1 VFEGERAMTKD
12 NRQLGK
18 FELSGIP
25 PAPRGVPQIEVTF
38 EIDVDGILNV
48 RAKDKGTGTTE
59 DITITR
65 DKSSLSQEEI
75 DRMVAEAEEMAES
88 DKAQRGKVEARNKCE
103 GYAYQIKALLK
114 DEKKSAKLDAEAKE
128 TLSGAIDET
137 LSWLEE
143 NPDAETADI
152 DEKYAELEKIV
163 QPIVSKIYQGAGGEE
178 GGAAADEPMDSH
190 DEL

>member
-1 VFEGERAMTKD
+1 VLIVVFEGERAMTKD

-65 DKSSLSQEEI
+65 DKTALSPRG
-75 DRMVAEAEEMAES
+75 DRAH
-88 DKAQRGKVEARNKCE
+88 
-103 GYAYQIKALLK
+103 
-114 DEKKSAKLDAEAKE
+114 
-128 TLSGAIDET
+128 
-137 LSWLEE
+137 

-152 DEKYAELEKIV
+152 DEKYAELEKV
-163 QPIVSKIYQGAGGEE
+163 AQPILSKIYQGAGGEE
-178 GGAAADEPMDSH
+178 AGGADEPMDSH